1 MRLYLI
7 SLLLI
12 YGKLSLI
19 KFLSHI
25 NYIIPLPEVQ
35 STSGPFDGF
44 LTCVQRNKE
53 LVIITSSKDYDVII
67 VMSELMIPRMIPF
80 PTIIYEPILIPF
92 ILIWSLHDTPP
103 PTKVSPVLRAEEV
116 DIVLFTHL

>member
-1 MRLYLI
+1 MNWYPEASKEPFYCILQILSKFTQLARISQMRLYLI

-35 STSGPFDGF
+35 SMSGPFDGF
-44 LTCVQRNKE
+44 LTCVQRNK
-53 LVIITSSKDYDVII
+53 
-67 VMSELMIPRMIPF
+67 
-80 PTIIYEPILIPF
+80 
-92 ILIWSLHDTPP
+92 
-103 PTKVSPVLRAEEV
+103 
-116 DIVLFTHL
+116 